1 MSIWSKLW
9 KGVLFVGGL
18 VGVYA
23 QAKSAG
29 MSEAAAIAA
38 TATALGPAAAA
49 LQVTPIGK
57 KPEAK

>member
-1 MSIWSKLW
+1 MNIWSRIW

-29 MSEAAAIAA
+29 MSNAAAIAA

-49 LQVTPIGK
+49 LQVNPLGK
-57 KPEAK
+57 KKEP